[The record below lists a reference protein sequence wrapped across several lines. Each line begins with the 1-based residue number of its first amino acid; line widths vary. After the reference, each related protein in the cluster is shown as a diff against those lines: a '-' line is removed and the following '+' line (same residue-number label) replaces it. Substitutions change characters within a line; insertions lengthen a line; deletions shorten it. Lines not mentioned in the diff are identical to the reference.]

1 MQTVSHQQSSRASSN
16 PLIFQCHQSE
26 SAVKDI
32 DHRDICSSVRAW
44 AAAEGRVAVA
54 LQIQEAAEELQLDG
68 VDFSGQADVWNVKLF
83 RWLDNKEDSASYRKN
98 VEQLVPAIMSVL
110 PIRYRDRVV
119 KNDSF
124 AYRMARLEKEV
135 SEAKQALMLDAP
147 KKEKLKELGEG
158 IFEMFRVD
166 PDLTAPLLAMV
177 TTMLGAM

>member
-1 MQTVSHQQSSRASSN
+1 MQTVSFQQSSRASSN
-16 PLIFQCHQSE
+16 RLIFPCHQSE
-26 SAVKDI
+26 SAERDI
-32 DHRDICSSVRAW
+32 DHRDICSAVRAW

-54 LQIQEAAEELQLDG
+54 LQIQEAAEELQPDG

-83 RWLDNKEDSASYRKN
+83 RWLDNKEDSASYRRN
-98 VEQLVPAIMSVL
+98 IEH
-110 PIRYRDRVV
+110 RDRVV

-124 AYRMARLEKEV
+124 AHRMARLEKEV

>member
-1 MQTVSHQQSSRASSN
+1 MQTVLFQQRNRASSN
-16 PLIFQCHQSE
+16 SLIFECHKSE
-26 SAVKDI
+26 PAAQDI
-32 DHRDICSSVRAW
+32 AHQDICSAVRAW

-54 LQIQEAAEELQLDG
+54 LQIQEAAEELQLNG

-83 RWLDNKEDSASYRKN
+83 RWLDNKEDSTSYRRN
-98 VEQLVPAIMSVL
+98 VEQLLPAIMSVL
-110 PIRYRDRVV
+110 PLRYRDRVV
-119 KNDSF
+119 KND
-124 AYRMARLEKEV
+124 RLEKEV

>member
-1 MQTVSHQQSSRASSN
+1 
-16 PLIFQCHQSE
+16 
-26 SAVKDI
+26 
-32 DHRDICSSVRAW
+32 
-44 AAAEGRVAVA
+44 
-54 LQIQEAAEELQLDG
+54 
-68 VDFSGQADVWNVKLF
+68 
-83 RWLDNKEDSASYRKN
+83 
-98 VEQLVPAIMSVL
+98 MSVL
-110 PIRYRDRVV
+110 PLRYRDRVV

-177 TTMLGAM
+177 TTMLGQCEDFRKGESRGARTPTAFRCKNGV

>member
-1 MQTVSHQQSSRASSN
+1 MQTVSFQQSSRASSN
-16 PLIFQCHQSE
+16 SLIFQCHQSE
-26 SAVKDI
+26 PATPDI
-32 DHRDICSSVRAW
+32 DPRDICSAVRAW
-44 AAAEGRVAVA
+44 AAAE
-54 LQIQEAAEELQLDG
+54 ELQLNG

-83 RWLDNKEDSASYRKN
+83 RWLDNKEDSAAYRRN
-98 VEQLVPAIMSVL
+98 IEQLVPAIMSVL

-119 KNDSF
+119 KNDTF

-158 IFEMFRVD
+158 IFEMFRID

>member
-1 MQTVSHQQSSRASSN
+1 LLEQR
-16 PLIFQCHQSE
+16 L
-26 SAVKDI
+26 
-32 DHRDICSSVRAW
+32 DHREVCAAVRAW
-44 AAAEGRVAVA
+44 ASADGRISVA

-68 VDFSGQADVWNVKLF
+68 VDLTGQADVWNVKLF
-83 RWLDNKEDSASYRKN
+83 RWLDNKEESVFYRRN
-98 VEQLVPAIMSVL
+98 IEQLIPAILSVL
-110 PIRYRDRVV
+110 PLRYRDRVV

>member
-1 MQTVSHQQSSRASSN
+1 MQTLSFQENNRA
-16 PLIFQCHQSE
+16 PTERLIFNCHQEANAKQS
-26 SAVKDI
+26 V
-32 DHRDICSSVRAW
+32 DHLAICSAVRAW
-44 AAAEGRVAVA
+44 AAAEGRLVAA
-54 LQIQEAAEELQLDG
+54 LQIKESAEELHLKG
-68 VDFSGQADVWNVKLF
+68 VDLTGQPEVWNVKLF

-110 PIRYRDRVV
+110 PLRYRDRVV

>member
-1 MQTVSHQQSSRASSN
+1 
-16 PLIFQCHQSE
+16 
-26 SAVKDI
+26 
-32 DHRDICSSVRAW
+32 
-44 AAAEGRVAVA
+44 
-54 LQIQEAAEELQLDG
+54 
-68 VDFSGQADVWNVKLF
+68 VKLF

-98 VEQLVPAIMSVL
+98 VELLVPAIMSVL
-110 PIRYRDRVV
+110 PLRYRDRVV

-124 AYRMARLEKEV
+124 AHRMARLEKEV

-177 TTMLGAM
+177 TTMLGDVKTSEKAKAGLREQNRLSGAKTECNCGAKYVKHS

>member
-1 MQTVSHQQSSRASSN
+1 MRVNLSTSS
-16 PLIFQCHQSE
+16 
-26 SAVKDI
+26 DY
-32 DHRDICSSVRAW
+32 
-44 AAAEGRVAVA
+44 
-54 LQIQEAAEELQLDG
+54 
-68 VDFSGQADVWNVKLF
+68 
-83 RWLDNKEDSASYRKN
+83 SY
-98 VEQLVPAIMSVL
+98 VL
-110 PIRYRDRVV
+110 PLRYRDRVV

>member
-1 MQTVSHQQSSRASSN
+1 MQTVSFQQSSRASSQS
-16 PLIFQCHQSE
+16 LIFRCQQHNSTEQE
-26 SAVKDI
+26 V
-32 DHRDICSSVRAW
+32 DHRAICVAVRAW
-44 AAAEGRVAVA
+44 AAAEGRVFVS
-54 LQIQEAAEELQLDG
+54 LQIQEAAEELQLNG
-68 VDFSGQADVWNVKLF
+68 VDFSGKADVWNVKLF
-83 RWLDNKEDSASYRKN
+83 RWLDNKEDSASYRAN
-98 VEQLVPAIMSVL
+98 VERLVPAILSVL
-110 PIRYRDRVV
+110 PLRYRDHVV

-147 KKEKLKELGEG
+147 KKERLKELGEG

>member
-1 MQTVSHQQSSRASSN
+1 MQKLPFQQNNIGSSERLKFQCQHSEAERQTV
-16 PLIFQCHQSE
+16 
-26 SAVKDI
+26 
-32 DHRDICSSVRAW
+32 DHREICSAVRAW
-44 AAAEGRVAVA
+44 AAGESRIVVA
-54 LQIQEAAEELQLDG
+54 LAIKEAAEKAGIEGIDMTGNL
-68 VDFSGQADVWNVKLF
+68 DVWNVKLF
-83 RWLDNKEDSASYRKN
+83 RWLDNHNQSPVYRSN
-98 VEQLVPAIMSVL
+98 IELLAPAIISVL
-110 PIRYRDRVV
+110 PLQYRNRLV

>member
-1 MQTVSHQQSSRASSN
+1 MQTVSYEQRNKTSAN
-16 PLIFQCHQSE
+16 PLIFPCHQREVQSE
-26 SAVKDI
+26 VI
-32 DHRDICSSVRAW
+32 DPHAICSAVRAW
-44 AAAEGRVAVA
+44 AASEGRIAVA
-54 LQIQEAAEELQLDG
+54 LQIQEAAQELEVDG
-68 VDFSGQADVWNVKLF
+68 VDLSGQADVWNVKLF
-83 RWLDNKEDSASYRKN
+83 RWLDNKEDSASYRRN

-110 PIRYRDRVV
+110 PLRYRDRVV

-166 PDLTAPLLAMV
+166 PDLTAPLFVMV
-177 TTMLGAM
+177 STMLGAM

>member
-1 MQTVSHQQSSRASSN
+1 MQTASFQQSSRASSN
-16 PLIFQCHQSE
+16 SLIFQCHQSE
-26 SAVKDI
+26 SSVKDI
-32 DHRDICSSVRAW
+32 DHRDICS
-44 AAAEGRVAVA
+44 AAEGRIAVA
-54 LQIQEAAEELQLDG
+54 LQIQEAAEEFQLDE

-110 PIRYRDRVV
+110 PLRYRDRVV

>member
-1 MQTVSHQQSSRASSN
+1 MPIPASSARVQPGTRYS
-16 PLIFQCHQSE
+16 PLSP
-26 SAVKDI
+26 
-32 DHRDICSSVRAW
+32 
-44 AAAEGRVAVA
+44 
-54 LQIQEAAEELQLDG
+54 
-68 VDFSGQADVWNVKLF
+68 
-83 RWLDNKEDSASYRKN
+83 YRKN

-110 PIRYRDRVV
+110 PLRYRDRVV

>member
-1 MQTVSHQQSSRASSN
+1 MDTFHPTALTILLYLSFGQACFFCEPCTNN
-16 PLIFQCHQSE
+16 PFF
-26 SAVKDI
+26 VKNYLR
-32 DHRDICSSVRAW
+32 HGSPQ
-44 AAAEGRVAVA
+44 VAVA
-54 LQIQEAAEELQLDG
+54 LQIQEAAEELQVVG

-83 RWLDNKEDSASYRKN
+83 RWLDNKEDSTSYRKN

-110 PIRYRDRVV
+110 PLRYRDRVV

-177 TTMLGAM
+177 TTMLGAI